1 MTILTT
7 KAEFRAR
14 QSFAS
19 ATILGRIG
27 NQKNWNAVVQLRKRT
42 ARWANMSFSVYVYYS
57 DLHLRGYSE
66 SATNIPYPRR
76 VLYKLNVKPKTDK
89 QIKRMSQDASL

>member
-27 NQKNWNAVVQLRKRT
+27 NQKNWNAVVQIGR
-42 ARWANMSFSVYVYYS
+42 AHV
-57 DLHLRGYSE
+57 
-66 SATNIPYPRR
+66 
-76 VLYKLNVKPKTDK
+76 
-89 QIKRMSQDASL
+89 